1 METLSALVI
10 VLSALSLLSLLIL
23 HFVSPEFRISWRMIS
38 EYALG
43 NHKWL
48 VTAFFIFWGLA
59 SMLLAFLLW
68 HVVSSLWSQI
78 GVILVLISGVGA
90 IMGGLFD
97 IKHEHHGL
105 AFLLGVPTLPIG
117 ALLICYHLI
126 GFEQCQSH
134 QDILLISTHS
144 IWISFVLMAIS
155 MVILM
160 SGYKKTGLPMGPGV
174 EPPKELPKGVIGVNG
189 YFNRLLVVCYILWLV
204 VMSYIMYI

>member
-1 METLSALVI
+1 M
-10 VLSALSLLSLLIL
+10 
-23 HFVSPEFRISWRMIS
+23 SWRMIS

-90 IMGGLFD
+90 MMGGWFD
-97 IKHEHHGL
+97 VKHKHHGL
-105 AFLLGVPTLPIG
+105 AFLLGIPSLPIG

-126 GFEQCQSH
+126 GFEQWQSH

-204 VMSYIMYI
+204 VMGYIM